1 MNTHPSASR
10 KNEYTHKAN
19 RYCIAAL
26 LSLSAALFILSVG
39 VFLLNPVSV
48 VGIVSTGLGVAC
60 ALLYILF
67 FVLYSHYLR
76 QAEKDQ

>member
-1 MNTHPSASR
+1 MGTHASAQR
-10 KNEYTHKAN
+10 KNENMQKAN

-26 LSLSAALFILSVG
+26 IALCCALFILSVG
-39 VFLLNPVSV
+39 VFLLNPVGI

-60 ALLYILF
+60 SLLYILF

-76 QAEKDQ
+76 LAEKAQ